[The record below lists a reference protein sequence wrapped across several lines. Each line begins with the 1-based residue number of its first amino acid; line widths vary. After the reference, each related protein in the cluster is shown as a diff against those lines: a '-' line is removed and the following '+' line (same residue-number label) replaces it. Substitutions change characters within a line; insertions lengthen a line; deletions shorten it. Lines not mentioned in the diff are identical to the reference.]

1 MAKNILIVPS
11 NTIAPE
17 ASRIPYISFEN
28 TTIVGLQV
36 LSGATIAFSADT
48 VSNVLSIQPSNL
60 IISVGASLNV
70 RDYFSVVS
78 CCIFILF

>member
-48 VSNVLSIQPSNL
+48 VSNVLSINEN
-60 IISVGASLNV
+60 VFCCGAKHLHV
-70 RDYFSVVS
+70 FGVV
-78 CCIFILF
+78 CFFQYL